1 MIGSIKAGLG
11 IAKAF
16 AIAHGPVALFL
27 AGVVCVG
34 CAIVETIKASTDS
47 EKVAA
52 IDEAV
57 TELEAANAELKEIKE
72 TATKEELKVV
82 KKRKSKAIRTV
93 GKRTTKAYAK
103 PIIYIL
109 LALVLLISGFW
120 WQSRRL
126 VQAAAAATAATTALN
141 TVNGN
146 IRKLWGP
153 DGDAAVRVLNDP
165 NFDPEKMNQI
175 TDLDTSKK
183 AISGDA
189 WRAYEKTN
197 KITVDNNF
205 KYVFSK
211 DTVNPAF
218 YDEGFIARLEFLQS
232 RQALLNMKLN
242 MPGVRAI
249 STNEALHEIGLDSE
263 QTKGGVV
270 SGWKK
275 GDYIDFGIADL
286 YSQLAYMSAYND
298 NGQDLI
304 DEDSAHGNEII
315 LFMNPRGYILDDIF
329 ER

>member
-16 AIAHGPVALFL
+16 AIAHGPVGLFI

-165 NFDPEKMNQI
+165 NFDPEKMTQI

-218 YDEGFIARLEFLQS
+218 YDENSVISRLEFLQS

-263 QTKGGVV
+263 QTKAGVV

-275 GDYIDFGIADL
+275 GDYINFGIDDMLARMINCDTADEL
-286 YSQLAYMSAYND
+286 TS
-298 NGQDLI
+298 I
-304 DEDSAHGNEII
+304 EEDDMFNGNEII